1 MAEIEKTQEEWQDQ
15 LTDEQYRVCR
25 CGETEMPFSSE
36 FNEFYGEGTYHCI
49 CCDTPLFSTEQQF
62 NAGCGWPSFTAPVS
76 EKSVLLR
83 EDTPLEDEIR
93 RIEVVCAACE
103 AHLGHVFID
112 NPESPSDLRFCINGV
127 AMWLDENC

>member
-62 NAGCGWPSFTAPVS
+62 NAGCGVITSYSIHYTKLYEPDAV
-76 EKSVLLR
+76 
-83 EDTPLEDEIR
+83 R
-93 RIEVVCAACE
+93 RNAKE
-103 AHLGHVFID
+103 
-112 NPESPSDLRFCINGV
+112 
-127 AMWLDENC
+127 